1 MLIFIA
7 ALLLAL
13 PCATNAAA
21 LNLSLSNAAAIQSA
35 VAAGYRGSSRQ
46 LLMIGR
52 SREAL
57 YLAKGM
63 ATECY
68 EDDLSC
74 AIGAVAVTVMTRAA
88 LASSPGVAITP
99 GEILDT
105 LYQYT
110 GFRSS
115 PLLADKKELR
125 KRVGRFLPVARFV
138 IAGGLNGKYRP
149 STHYALEKTL
159 LSKKWGKALVR
170 AGYSFYRLPDGHLVL
185 NGIARFRLPDR
196 AAKRR

>member
-1 MLIFIA
+1 MFLA
-7 ALLLAL
+7 VLLLCL
-13 PCATNAAA
+13 PGACSATID
-21 LNLSLSNAAAIQSA
+21 LSLSKAAAIYSA
-35 VAAGYRGSSRQ
+35 QAAGYRGSLRRIV
-46 LLMIGR
+46 MIGQE
-52 SREAL
+52 REAL

-74 AIGAVAVTVMTRAA
+74 ALGAVAVTVMTRAA

-105 LYQYT
+105 PYQYT

-138 IAGGLNGKYRP
+138 IAGGLSGSFRP
-149 STHYALEKTL
+149 STHYALEPTL
-159 LSKKWGKALVR
+159 LSKRWGKALIR
-170 AGYSFYRLPDGHLVL
+170 DGYSFYRLPDGHLVL
-185 NGIARFRLPDR
+185 DGIARFRLPDR
-196 AAKRR
+196 AKN